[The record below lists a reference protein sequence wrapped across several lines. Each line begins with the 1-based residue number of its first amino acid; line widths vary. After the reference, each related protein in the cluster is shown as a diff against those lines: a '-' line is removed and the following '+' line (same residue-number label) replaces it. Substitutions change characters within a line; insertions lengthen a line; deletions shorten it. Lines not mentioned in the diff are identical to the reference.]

1 MNSLRCRSSCA
12 PSRHPN
18 GWRTTF
24 CFLAS
29 ACTAGTAFAEPDAI
43 PDGSA
48 AVVARV
54 QQEAPASRTVTP
66 ELNAVRSQLAVPG
79 PVAYTADG
87 RRLQDLAGVDYRLWI
102 SKGRTDVGVG
112 VGALGYVTPPPG
124 LRAEGGVQLTQS
136 MPTMSVGLRY
146 RLTPESSV
154 FADASGLQR
163 DLDDPDTRYVNTKV
177 GMEWKPAK
185 SRFGFENGRLGIHL
199 DSGYKI
205 SLRARK
211 GGIGVYLRGQF

>member
-1 MNSLRCRSSCA
+1 MNSLCCRSSCA
-12 PSRHPN
+12 PTRHRI
-18 GWRTTF
+18 GWRAAFGFATA
-24 CFLAS
+24 CAVGVAS
-29 ACTAGTAFAEPDAI
+29 AEPGAI
-43 PDGSA
+43 PDGTA
-48 AVVARV
+48 ALVARI
-54 QQEAPASRTVTP
+54 QQESPQARTLTP
-66 ELNAVRSQLAVPG
+66 ELSAVRSQVAVPG
-79 PVAYTADG
+79 PAAYTADG
-87 RRLQDLAGVDYRLWI
+87 RRLQEMAGVDYRLWI
-102 SKGRTDVGVG
+102 SRGRTDVGLG

-124 LRAEGGVQLTQS
+124 PSRDGTVQLSQS

-146 RLTPESSV
+146 RLTPESAV